1 MKWRRF
7 GLWGVLVIAVIA
19 GLAFAFRPQP
29 VPVDFA
35 PAVRGALTVT
45 VDEEAETRVRDVFV
59 LSAPVTGR
67 LRRIESDAGD
77 RVFAGETV
85 VAQIEPVDPSFLD
98 VRSETQARA
107 AVQAAESALALARAE
122 LDEAM
127 AESSFAAAE
136 LRRAEQL
143 IRSKT
148 ISQRALDDA
157 LRLSKTRAAAV
168 TTARA
173 AVAMRQFELAEAN
186 ARLVS
191 PTQTQELHGQ
201 CECITI
207 TAPVSGQILRLLHE
221 SEVVVQA
228 GEPLLEIG
236 DPGSLE
242 IVADL
247 LSSDAV
253 RVEPGQAVI
262 IEEWGGA
269 YPLAGEV
276 RRIEPFGFTKVSAL
290 GIEEQ
295 RVNVI
300 IDISDPPDRWQRLGH
315 GYRVETRIVLWRG
328 EDVLKVPL
336 TSLFRERGNW
346 SLFVEEDGHARRR
359 RVELGQ
365 SNGLE
370 AEIIGGIQ
378 AGDRVVLHPSDRVV
392 DGVRLGPRS

>member
-7 GLWGVLVIAVIA
+7 VIWGALAAAVIV
-19 GLAFAFRPQP
+19 GLAFAFRPQA

-35 PAVRGALTVT
+35 AVEKGALIVT
-45 VDEEAETRVRDVFV
+45 IDEEAETRVQDVFV

-67 LRRIESDAGD
+67 LRRIEAEAGD
-77 RVFAGETV
+77 FVAAGETV
-85 VAQIEPVDPSFLD
+85 VAQIEPADPSFLD

-107 AVQAAESALALARAE
+107 AVQAAESALTLARAE

-127 AESSFAAAE
+127 AESEFAASE
-136 LRRAEQL
+136 LRRAEAL
-143 IRSKT
+143 IRNET

-157 LRLSKTRAAAV
+157 RRVFKTRSAAV

-173 AVAMRQFELAEAN
+173 AVAMRQFELAEAQ
-186 ARLVS
+186 ALLVS
-191 PTQTQELHGQ
+191 PTETQDLHGN
-201 CECITI
+201 CACLTI
-207 TAPVSGQILRLLHE
+207 TAPVSGQILRLIRE
-221 SEVVVQA
+221 SEVIVQA
-228 GEPLLEIG
+228 GEPLMDIG

-253 RVEPGQAVI
+253 RVEPGDAVI
-262 IEEWGGA
+262 IEEWGGTV
-269 YPLAGEV
+269 PLAGEV

-300 IDISDPPDRWQRLGH
+300 IDITDPPERWGRLGH
-315 GYRVETRIVLWRG
+315 GYRVETRIVLWRDD
-328 EDVLKVPL
+328 DVFKVPL
-336 TSLFRERGNW
+336 TALFRDGTNW
-346 SLFVEEDGHARRR
+346 ALFVEEDGRARRR
-359 RVELGQ
+359 IVELGQ

-370 AEIIGGIQ
+370 AQIATGLTIGE
-378 AGDRVVLHPSDRVV
+378 RVVLHPSDRVV
-392 DGVRLGPRS
+392 DGVLIEAR